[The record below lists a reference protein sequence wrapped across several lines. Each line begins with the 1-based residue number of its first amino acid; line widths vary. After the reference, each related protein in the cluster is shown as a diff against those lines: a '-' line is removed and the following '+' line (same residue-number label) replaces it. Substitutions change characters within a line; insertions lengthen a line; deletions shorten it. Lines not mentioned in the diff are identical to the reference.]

1 MLQNKHYSPVMI
13 PFSYIHS
20 LLLHTILKLIY
31 KERLKV
37 ANMLFVIITFLYV
50 NNIYCNDNVTSNHS
64 NYLLVYKLLP
74 PKRWEYG
81 FLTSTPLINCSQPP
95 QVDVINSSS
104 IWTLQNNY
112 TVIATYNKTNQNNS
126 YDITYDKKKKAN
138 NITINRENIP
148 KDFTN
153 MVDSTVFDNITS
165 NNDTVLNNH
174 TFIIYGLPNISSKY
188 PYCVKNKT
196 RTLRIQIPSPC
207 RQNSTDTGTLFTG
220 IFEYNHL
227 PINISLNIEEHLI
240 SNYGNKSHRNCTT
253 RQSIVNYLY
262 NNMSGSEQCF
272 LNGTTLVTISPTLTP
287 STVYSESSTSTE
299 STDTLG
305 ASQASTIASFPPTS
319 SKGLFTKST
328 GKLVS
333 INLSVPLCLFT
344 SRYIHIT
351 VTLCIY

>member
-1 MLQNKHYSPVMI
+1 MI

-50 NNIYCNDNVTSNHS
+50 NNIYCNDTVTSNHS

-81 FLTSTPLINCSQPP
+81 FLTSTPLISCSQPP

-112 TVIATYNKTNQNNS
+112 TVIAIYNKTNQNNS
-126 YDITYDKKKKAN
+126 YNITYDKKKKA

-196 RTLRIQIPSPC
+196 RTLRIQIPSSC
-207 RQNSTDTGTLFTG
+207 RQNNNDTGTLYTG
-220 IFEYNHL
+220 IFDYSHL
-227 PINISLNIEEHLI
+227 PVNISSNIEEHLI
-240 SNYGNKSHRNCTT
+240 SNYGNKSHRNCTI

-262 NNMSGSEQCF
+262 NNMSWSEQCF
-272 LNGTTLVTISPTLTP
+272 LNGTTLVTISPTLPTH
-287 STVYSESSTSTE
+287 TVVVESSTLTSTQ
-299 STDTLG
+299 STSNLG
-305 ASQASTIASFPPTS
+305 ASQSSMITSFSSTS
-319 SKGLFTKST
+319 SKGLFTNYT
-328 GKLVS
+328 G
-333 INLSVPLCLFT
+333 N
-344 SRYIHIT
+344 R
-351 VTLCIY
+351 